1 MRSLSVFTIAAT
13 FALGG
18 FFAINSANAVIS
30 SITVTGPTVGQHLN
44 DGVNITWTA
53 VGASGDLVDIYYSDN
68 DFSTSTKL
76 TTSGLAYD
84 AGSYNWDTVAAGIPD
99 DTDYKIKI
107 QSTTNAV
114 EGISAAFRIDNTMP
128 TITLVTTYDSNTNG
142 TVDKATIVFSEPVDD
157 SDFEADDFTIDGQA
171 GATIESTNDGSTVDD
186 NTFDVTFTTVVGTG
200 EKSITYTAG
209 GGTDI
214 ATPGNALA
222 TVTVIADDQ
231 ADPVFL
237 SAETKTTTTIEA
249 IFSEDLLG
257 STVTGAD
264 FTVTGHTVDDADEE
278 PNDSGIVVITLST
291 TMDTDETPTV
301 NYVGSI
307 KDLND
312 NTASND
318 SVVAT
323 DGTAPMLSA
332 VHIQSNNTNTAF
344 AKVGDTVAVSFT
356 SSETI
361 GTPTVTIAGHP
372 SVAPTNPSGNNWE
385 ATYVMVSGDTE
396 GLVAFSIA
404 FSDTLGNPGVADTT
418 VDDASSV
425 TFDKTNPL
433 VAITTP
439 AVDSVTTV
447 NNVTGVFVVTDTNA
461 VTCAYTVTVDHVVSA
476 AIDCAGASITALTD
490 GRRELALT
498 ATDAAGNFTTTNASF
513 VINLDD
519 NLTVGAAGKD
529 FTTIQAAVNGATTG
543 DDITIDTGAYPE
555 AVTIA
560 SKDLD
565 LIGSG
570 GAVTATSFTLT
581 STTVSGSTDVTAPTV
596 QVNAGAKIADGVL
609 LSSSVLN
616 IGSGT
621 FTDNFTVDK
630 DLTVTCGVGGGTT
643 TQTKGI
649 VITANGVT
657 VNNCTFSGDI
667 GGDAF
672 INLDSDT
679 AHSGIS
685 LTNNTFS
692 GAISTWHLIRAG
704 ASKTD
709 LAITGNTFT
718 GSTAGNSNGLI
729 LLGAGGDNINV
740 SDNAFSDFP
749 DNYSFFVIIHNASGG
764 ARTTNLTINNNS
776 IDFTGYTDT
785 NDDGAEGISVRYADN
800 VHINGNT
807 LTGSAA
813 ASTYETGITLASVIS
828 TVESTVNDNI
838 ISGFSQDMRML
849 RWSDEGFTDGVTITG
864 NTLTNGVITDAGVSR
879 GTGLY
884 LAGTNLV
891 IQNNEF
897 SGNANQGIYIPLTDP
912 VGTNN
917 ITGTVISYNKIFGN
931 TSYGV
936 RSLLSS
942 STASASPNWWGDA
955 TGPLHDDTNLLGAGD
970 EVTDFVD
977 YSPWCI
983 TDDMGDC
990 EGGGNEFLGSS
1001 DPIDHFDIDPSAGS
1015 AIVNVLIT
1023 LTVTAKDSADITRVN
1038 DTSVVSMAADHG
1050 ASLGTLLLTLISG
1063 TRDTTVTNSVT
1074 GTVNVSGIKVG
1085 GSATGSTSVSFTS
1098 SDPDAPT
1105 IISHSPA
1112 DNATD
1117 IAVTTVPYI
1126 TFSEALKASTVN
1138 STNIQLKK
1146 YSDDSTVAASISL
1159 VEGGTRVNITPN
1171 SSLANST
1178 QYYFAVS
1185 TAVQDEVGN
1194 ALAVA
1199 LNAGS
1204 KASHEFTTV
1213 ADTADHV
1220 APTITSHFP
1229 LDNATSISV
1238 NVAPYIIFSEA
1249 LKATTIN
1256 STNIQLKK
1264 YSDDSTVA
1272 ATISLV
1278 EGGTRVI
1285 ITPASALDT
1294 SIQYYFAVS
1303 TSVQDEAGNALASA
1317 LDDTTKT
1324 THEFTTAADTA
1335 DHTAPV
1341 IASHTPADNATDI
1354 AVTTVPYITFS
1365 EALKASTI
1373 NSTNIQLKK
1382 YSDNSNVSA
1391 TVSLVE
1397 GGTRVNITP
1406 DSSLANNTQYYFAVS
1421 TSVQDEAGNAL
1432 VTALDVGS
1440 RDSHEFTTVAIE
1452 PVVVDEIVAE
1462 SSTATAD
1469 DTYINGWHYIY
1480 RITVNTDETELSV
1493 KFTDWDN
1500 ADTTDTIAANDNMR
1514 VLFNSVTANGLGAVV
1529 GLTDSDIEDGFGDV
1543 DSYAIGN
1550 DYTDQTPDVIDI
1562 SGLDTGNVRDGRQV
1576 QFDVYT
1582 KLPVTTVPG
1591 FYTTTYG
1598 IQVN

>member
-1 MRSLSVFTIAAT
+1 MQAGYNRWFGSSSTRIVRSLSVFAIAAT

-53 VGASGDLVDIYYSDN
+53 VGTPGDLVDIYYSDN

-99 DTDYKIKI
+99 DTDYKIKVK
-107 QSTTNAV
+107 STTNDV
-114 EGISAAFRIDNTMP
+114 EGISAAFRIDNTAP
-128 TITLVTTYDSNTNG
+128 TITTVTTYDSDTNG
-142 TVDKATIVFSEPVDD
+142 TVDKATIVFSELVDD

-171 GATIESTNDGSTVDD
+171 GVTIESTNDGSTADD

-200 EKSITYTAG
+200 VKSLIHTADG
-209 GGTDI
+209 GNDM
-214 ATPGNALA
+214 ASPGNALA
-222 TVTVIADDQ
+222 TVTVVATD
-231 ADPVFL
+231 AAKPVFL
-237 SAETKTTTTIEA
+237 SAQTKTTTRIDTTW
-249 IFSEDLLG
+249 SENING
-257 STVTGAD
+257 TTVNDSGTE
-264 FTVTGHTVDDADEE
+264 FTVTGFAVSAADDNSDNVVELTVATMPTDATPDVTFT
-278 PNDSGIVVITLST
+278 NTGTF
-291 TMDTDETPTV
+291 TDLAGNQAVTPT
-301 NYVGSI
+301 
-307 KDLND
+307 
-312 NTASND
+312 TRT
-318 SVVAT
+318 AT
-323 DGTAPMLSA
+323 DGTAPTLSA
-332 VHIQSNNTNTAF
+332 VHIQSNNANTAF
-344 AKVGDTVAVSFT
+344 AKVGDTIIVSFT

-361 GTPTVTIAGHP
+361 STPTVTIAGHA
-372 SVAPTNPSGNNWE
+372 SVTPTASHPGADDWQ

-396 GLVAFSIA
+396 GLVTFSIA
-404 FSDTLGNPGVADTT
+404 FSDTVGNPGVAVST
-418 VDDASSV
+418 VGDVSSV

-447 NNVTGVFVVTDTNA
+447 NNVTGVFVVSDTNA
-461 VTCAYTVTVDHVVSA
+461 VTCAYTVTVDHVGSA
-476 AIDCAGASITALTD
+476 AIACAGASITALTD
-490 GRRELALT
+490 GRRVLALT
-498 ATDAAGNFTTTNASF
+498 ATDAAGNFTTTNSSF
-513 VINLDD
+513 VVNLDT
-519 NLTVGAAGKD
+519 NLTVGSGKD

-570 GAVTATSFTLT
+570 GAVTATSFTLA

-596 QVNAGAKIADGVL
+596 QVNASAKITDGVL

-621 FTDNFTVDK
+621 FTDNFTIDK

-657 VNNCTFSGDI
+657 VNNCTFSGNI
-667 GGDAF
+667 AGDAF

-692 GAISTWHLIRAG
+692 GAITTWHLIRAG
-704 ASKTD
+704 GNKTD
-709 LAITGNTFT
+709 LTITGNTFT
-718 GSTAGNSNGLI
+718 GSTSGTDNAMI
-729 LLGAGGDNINV
+729 LLGVAGDNIDV
-740 SDNAFSDFP
+740 SNNSFSSFP
-749 DNYSFFVIIHNASGG
+749 STYGFVAIQQNASGG
-764 ARTTNLTINNNS
+764 ARTTDLTIDSNTF
-776 IDFTGYTDT
+776 DYTGYA
-785 NDDGAEGISVRYADN
+785 NGSGSEAISVRYASHVVVTN
-800 VHINGNT
+800 NI
-807 LTGSAA
+807 LTGSASA
-813 ASTYETGITLASVIS
+813 TTYEAGITLASVNS
-828 TVESTVNDNI
+828 TGGQSV
-838 ISGFSQDMRML
+838 ISGNTVDGFSRGIRIQ
-849 RWSDEGFTDGVTITG
+849 RWASGDGNSDDIEITNNAVTDGVITTG
-864 NTLTNGVITDAGVSR
+864 SESSTGVGLFLAGV
-879 GTGLY
+879 
-884 LAGTNLV
+884 TNLLV
-891 IQNNEF
+891 QDNTVT
-897 SGNANQGIYIPLTDP
+897 GHANAGIYIPATVSD
-912 VGTNN
+912 GAANTITNM
-917 ITGTVISYNKIFGN
+917 IIGG
-931 TSYGV
+931 
-936 RSLLSS
+936 
-942 STASASPNWWGDA
+942 STASFNNLSSNTNGMNNFTTTTASAQYNWWGSL
-955 TGPLHDDTNLLGAGD
+955 TGPNHSPENTAGVGSSVSD
-970 EVTDFVD
+970 YVD
-977 YSPWCI
+977 YSPWC
-983 TDDMGDC
+983 TNSSC
-990 EGGGNEFLGSS
+990 TTFGSS

-1112 DNATD
+1112 DDATD
-1117 IAVTTVPYI
+1117 VAVTTVPYL
-1126 TFSEALKASTVN
+1126 TFSEAM
-1138 STNIQLKK
+1138 
-1146 YSDDSTVAASISL
+1146 
-1159 VEGGTRVNITPN
+1159 
-1171 SSLANST
+1171 
-1178 QYYFAVS
+1178 
-1185 TAVQDEVGN
+1185 
-1194 ALAVA
+1194 
-1199 LNAGS
+1199 
-1204 KASHEFTTV
+1204 
-1213 ADTADHV
+1213 
-1220 APTITSHFP
+1220 
-1229 LDNATSISV
+1229 
-1238 NVAPYIIFSEA
+1238 
-1249 LKATTIN
+1249 KATTIN
-1256 STNIQLKK
+1256 S
-1264 YSDDSTVA
+1264 A
-1272 ATISLV
+1272 
-1278 EGGTRVI
+1278 
-1285 ITPASALDT
+1285 
-1294 SIQYYFAVS
+1294 
-1303 TSVQDEAGNALASA
+1303 
-1317 LDDTTKT
+1317 
-1324 THEFTTAADTA
+1324 
-1335 DHTAPV
+1335 
-1341 IASHTPADNATDI
+1341 
-1354 AVTTVPYITFS
+1354 
-1365 EALKASTI
+1365 
-1373 NSTNIQLKK
+1373 NIQLKK
-1382 YSDNSNVSA
+1382 YSDNSTVAA

-1406 DSSLANNTQYYFAVS
+1406 DSALANDTQYFFAVS

-1480 RITVNTDETELSV
+1480 RITVNTDETDLSV

-1500 ADTTDTIAANDNMR
+1500 ADTADTIEANGNMQ

-1529 GLTDSDIEDGFGDV
+1529 GLTDTDIEDGFGDV

-1550 DYTDQTPDVIDI
+1550 DYSDQDPDVIDI
-1562 SGLDTGNVRDGRQV
+1562 SGLDTNTVRAGRQV

-1582 KLPVTTVPG
+1582 KLPVGTAPG

-1598 IQVN
+1598 IQVE

>member
-1 MRSLSVFTIAAT
+1 MQAGYNRWFGSSSTRIVRSLSVFAIAAT

-53 VGASGDLVDIYYSDN
+53 VGTPGDLVDIYYSDN

-99 DTDYKIKI
+99 DTDYKIKVK
-107 QSTTNAV
+107 STTNDV
-114 EGISAAFRIDNTMP
+114 EGISAAFRIDNTAP
-128 TITLVTTYDSNTNG
+128 TITTVTTYDSDTNG
-142 TVDKATIVFSEPVDD
+142 TVDKATIVFSELVDD

-171 GATIESTNDGSTVDD
+171 GVTIESTNDGSTADD

-200 EKSITYTAG
+200 VKSLIHTADG
-209 GGTDI
+209 GNDM
-214 ATPGNALA
+214 ASPGNALA
-222 TVTVIADDQ
+222 TVTVVATD
-231 ADPVFL
+231 AAKPVFL
-237 SAETKTTTTIEA
+237 SAQTKTTTRIDTTW
-249 IFSEDLLG
+249 SENING
-257 STVTGAD
+257 TTVNDSGTE
-264 FTVTGHTVDDADEE
+264 FTVTGFAVSAADDNSDNVVELTVATMPTDATPDVTFT
-278 PNDSGIVVITLST
+278 NTGTF
-291 TMDTDETPTV
+291 TDLAGNQAVTPT
-301 NYVGSI
+301 
-307 KDLND
+307 
-312 NTASND
+312 TRT
-318 SVVAT
+318 AT
-323 DGTAPMLSA
+323 DGTAPTLSA
-332 VHIQSNNTNTAF
+332 VHIQSNNANTAF
-344 AKVGDTVAVSFT
+344 AKVGDTIIVSFT

-361 GTPTVTIAGHP
+361 STPTVTIAGHA
-372 SVAPTNPSGNNWE
+372 SVTPTASHPGADDWQ

-396 GLVAFSIA
+396 GLVTFSIA
-404 FSDTLGNPGVADTT
+404 FSDTVGNPGVAVST
-418 VDDASSV
+418 VCDVSSV

-447 NNVTGVFVVTDTNA
+447 NNVTGVFVVSDTNA
-461 VTCAYTVTVDHVVSA
+461 VTCAYTVTVDHVGSA
-476 AIDCAGASITALTD
+476 AIACAGASITALTD
-490 GRRELALT
+490 GRRVLALT
-498 ATDAAGNFTTTNASF
+498 ATDAAGNFTTTNSSF
-513 VINLDD
+513 VVNLDT
-519 NLTVGAAGKD
+519 NLTVGSGKD

-570 GAVTATSFTLT
+570 GAVTATSFTLA

-596 QVNAGAKIADGVL
+596 QVNASAKITDGVL

-621 FTDNFTVDK
+621 FTDNFTIDK

-657 VNNCTFSGDI
+657 VNNCTFSGNI
-667 GGDAF
+667 AGDAF

-692 GAISTWHLIRAG
+692 GAITTWHLIRAG
-704 ASKTD
+704 GNKTD
-709 LAITGNTFT
+709 LTITGNTFT
-718 GSTAGNSNGLI
+718 GSTSGTDNAMI
-729 LLGAGGDNINV
+729 LLGVAGDNIDV
-740 SDNAFSDFP
+740 SNNSFSSFP
-749 DNYSFFVIIHNASGG
+749 STYGFVAIQQNASGG
-764 ARTTNLTINNNS
+764 ARTTDLTIDSNTF
-776 IDFTGYTDT
+776 DYTGYA
-785 NDDGAEGISVRYADN
+785 NGSGSEAISVRYASHVVVN
-800 VHINGNT
+800 NNI
-807 LTGSAA
+807 LTGSASA
-813 ASTYETGITLASVIS
+813 TTYEAGITLASVNS
-828 TVESTVNDNI
+828 TGGQSV
-838 ISGFSQDMRML
+838 ISGNTVDGFSRGIRIQ
-849 RWSDEGFTDGVTITG
+849 RWASGDGNSDDIEITNNAVTDGVVLTGSESSTGVGLFLAGVTNLFVDENTVTGHTNAGVYIPATVSDGGANTITNMIIG
-864 NTLTNGVITDAGVSR
+864 G
-879 GTGLY
+879 
-884 LAGTNLV
+884 
-891 IQNNEF
+891 
-897 SGNANQGIYIPLTDP
+897 
-912 VGTNN
+912 
-917 ITGTVISYNKIFGN
+917 
-931 TSYGV
+931 
-936 RSLLSS
+936 
-942 STASASPNWWGDA
+942 STASFNDFSSNTDGMDNFTTTTASAQYNWWGSS
-955 TGPLHDDTNLLGAGD
+955 TGPNHSPENIPGVGSSVSDY
-970 EVTDFVD
+970 VD
-977 YSPWCI
+977 YSPWC
-983 TDDMGDC
+983 TNSSC
-990 EGGGNEFLGSS
+990 TTFGSS

-1112 DNATD
+1112 DDATD
-1117 IAVTTVPYI
+1117 VAVTTVPYI
-1126 TFSEALKASTVN
+1126 TFSEALKASTV
-1138 STNIQLKK
+1138 
-1146 YSDDSTVAASISL
+1146 
-1159 VEGGTRVNITPN
+1159 
-1171 SSLANST
+1171 
-1178 QYYFAVS
+1178 
-1185 TAVQDEVGN
+1185 
-1194 ALAVA
+1194 
-1199 LNAGS
+1199 
-1204 KASHEFTTV
+1204 
-1213 ADTADHV
+1213 
-1220 APTITSHFP
+1220 
-1229 LDNATSISV
+1229 
-1238 NVAPYIIFSEA
+1238 
-1249 LKATTIN
+1249 
-1256 STNIQLKK
+1256 
-1264 YSDDSTVA
+1264 
-1272 ATISLV
+1272 
-1278 EGGTRVI
+1278 
-1285 ITPASALDT
+1285 
-1294 SIQYYFAVS
+1294 
-1303 TSVQDEAGNALASA
+1303 
-1317 LDDTTKT
+1317 
-1324 THEFTTAADTA
+1324 
-1335 DHTAPV
+1335 
-1341 IASHTPADNATDI
+1341 
-1354 AVTTVPYITFS
+1354 
-1365 EALKASTI
+1365 

-1480 RITVNTDETELSV
+1480 RITVNTDETDLSV

-1500 ADTTDTIAANDNMR
+1500 ADTTDTIAANGNMR

-1550 DYTDQTPDVIDI
+1550 DYTDQSPSVIDI
-1562 SGLDTGNVRDGRQV
+1562 SGLDTSSVRDGRQV